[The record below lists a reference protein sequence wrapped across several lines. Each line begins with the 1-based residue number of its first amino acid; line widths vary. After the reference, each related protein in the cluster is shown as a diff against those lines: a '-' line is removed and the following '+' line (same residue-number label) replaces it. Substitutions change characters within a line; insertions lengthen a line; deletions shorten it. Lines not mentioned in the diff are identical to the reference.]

1 MEPLIIK
8 QKHEDMMKYGY
19 VCLRQF
25 PKSER
30 HTLSAEIRLT
40 MYEIDKLI
48 IRSQKR
54 YFKKTTLQD
63 LDIEVAHLKTKI
75 RLAKELGFLPFNKY
89 ENWEKMVIEIGKM
102 VGGWIKK
109 MSGS

>member
-19 VCLRQF
+19 ICLKQF

-48 IRSQKR
+48 IRSQKK

-63 LDIEVAHLKTKI
+63 LDIEIAHLKTKYVWLKN
-75 RLAKELGFLPFNKY
+75 LAFSFGKY
-89 ENWEKMVIEIGKM
+89 ENWEK
-102 VGGWIKK
+102 WL
-109 MSGS
+109 

>member
-1 MEPLIIK
+1 
-8 QKHEDMMKYGY
+8 
-19 VCLRQF
+19 
-25 PKSER
+25 
-30 HTLSAEIRLT
+30 

-89 ENWEKMVIEIGKM
+89 ENWEKMVIEIGRM